1 MSDRITSCREAH
13 LLVIDI
19 LLLLFFTTA
28 SPTVGQ
34 GQTLRG
40 LQTVSPTHKLEKRL
54 KGGETHSYQITLKAG
69 DYFHV
74 GVEQRAIDVVLLVT
88 GPDGKTFV
96 ERDRPNGTGGQESLS
111 FIAPAQGEY
120 RLDVKSPD
128 EKAEAG
134 SYEIDGEPPRI
145 PTEQDRKRVEAENF
159 FQEGFRLGQAKTPE
173 AVAQACVKYEA
184 ASALWRE
191 LEDRYAEAL
200 SQTGLGEVRE
210 RLGRNEEAVSAH
222 ERALSLYRELKDVE
236 DEASSLG
243 SLCN

>member
-88 GPDGKTFV
+88 GPDGRNV
-96 ERDRPNGTGGQESLS
+96 CRARQAERNGWAGVSVFHSSGTGRVSSGCKVSGREGRS
-111 FIAPAQGEY
+111 
-120 RLDVKSPD
+120 
-128 EKAEAG
+128 
-134 SYEIDGEPPRI
+134 
-145 PTEQDRKRVEAENF
+145 RK
-159 FQEGFRLGQAKTPE
+159 L
-173 AVAQACVKYEA
+173 
-184 ASALWRE
+184 
-191 LEDRYAEAL
+191 
-200 SQTGLGEVRE
+200 
-210 RLGRNEEAVSAH
+210 
-222 ERALSLYRELKDVE
+222 
-236 DEASSLG
+236 
-243 SLCN
+243 